1 MTDTKHAQHTTHN
14 IPQPPTHAHKNIST
28 TTTTTTTCPVVPPEH
43 TQHARPCTTNNRH
56 TTCNTQHTNKLQHTT
71 YNKHME
77 GPAHL
82 AVSCVDLG
90 TRELYKR
97 QRSVQMRLEVMNS
110 FACPMVLMVVARRSN
125 RCEAPIRCWTHAAC
139 IALLSLYTC
148 TQFVPFHSAV
158 VEGGNWRIG
167 SSSLRPELPSGLHC
181 QDREFEQGL
190 LQVSR
195 SQNTNPSARKPHT
208 WEDLLPSRACMY
220 TPKRRRGA
228 PPARVGRSS
237 RPARA
242 LGEVA
247 TMSAAWKTWEKTS
260 AHTHFAGETM
270 DPERKHKLHLVLEA
284 VNGKCPG

>member
-1 MTDTKHAQHTTHN
+1 MHVRAQQTTDIQHATHN
-14 IPQPPTHAHKNIST
+14 IQTNYNI
-28 TTTTTTTCPVVPPEH
+28 
-43 TQHARPCTTNNRH
+43 
-56 TTCNTQHTNKLQHTT
+56 TT

-97 QRSVQMRLEVMNS
+97 QRSVQMRLEVLNS

-139 IALLSLYTC
+139 IALLRLYTC
-148 TQFVPFHSAV
+148 TQFVPFHSAL

-208 WEDLLPSRACMY
+208 WEDLLPSRACY
-220 TPKRRRGA
+220 VHAEETQRSTASTGWSLIAAGTGPRRGCHDE
-228 PPARVGRSS
+228 RG
-237 RPARA
+237 
-242 LGEVA
+242 
-247 TMSAAWKTWEKTS
+247 MEKMGKNQRT
-260 AHTHFAGETM
+260 HTHFAGETM
-270 DPERKHKLHLVLEA
+270 DPGRKHKLHFVLEA